1 MSTGKNILGVV
12 NYNENKVKLGMAEC
26 IGENMYGRP
35 VGRLSIHE
43 KLRGLNSFIE
53 RNRRATTKAVHIS
66 LNFHPSERLTK
77 DRLMEIA
84 SEYMERIG
92 FGEQPYL
99 VYQHFDAAH
108 PHLHIATTNIRSDGD
123 RILLFNIGR
132 NQSESARKEIER
144 KFQLVKAGGR
154 RLDAE
159 DAPRIERLK
168 YGQVEVKRH
177 ISNVVRMVT
186 KSYKFTSLPELNA
199 ALRQFNIIAD
209 RGGESSQMFLKKG
222 LLFHATDDTGRKQG
236 VPIKA
241 SSIYGKPT
249 LPTLEKQ
256 FKLNELL
263 RRTHKQRLVQCIDK
277 VLGQTPSKA
286 AFMRDL
292 AKEQVFVVMRVNEG
306 GLIYGITFV
315 DNKSKCVFNGS
326 DLGKEYSARS
336 VTGRLSSLSGPD
348 VYFPAQSKVREP
360 EDATTTFGEGAGKVL
375 EELTTARQHDFS
387 SPDAPFKRRRKKRRK
402 GRSL

>member
-1 MSTGKNILGVV
+1 MSTGKNIQGVV

-66 LNFHPSERLTK
+66 LNFHPSEQLGK

-84 SEYMERIG
+84 NEYMERIG

-108 PHLHIATTNIRSDGD
+108 PHLHIATTNIRSKGD
-123 RILLFNIGR
+123 RIQLFNIGR

-154 RLDAE
+154 RLDTE
-159 DAPRIERLK
+159 EGPRLERLR
-168 YGQVEVKRH
+168 YGQVEIKRH
-177 ISNVVRMVT
+177 ISNVVHAVT
-186 KSYKFTSLPELNA
+186 KSYKYTSLPELNA
-199 ALRQFNIIAD
+199 VLRQFNIIAD
-209 RGGESSQMFLKKG
+209 RGGETSQMFLKKG
-222 LLFHATDDTGRKQG
+222 LLFHMTDDNGRKLG

-249 LPTLEKQ
+249 LPNLEKQ

-263 RRTHKQRLVQCIDK
+263 RRAHRQRLAHCIDN
-277 VLGQTPSKA
+277 VLDQTPSKT
-286 AFMRDL
+286 AFLRGL
-292 AKEQVFVVMRVNEG
+292 AKEQIFVVLRATEG

-326 DLGKEYSARS
+326 DLGKAFSAKS
-336 VTGRLSSLSGPD
+336 ITSRLSSLSGPD
-348 VYFPAQSKVREP
+348 VYFPVLSRTQET
-360 EDATTTFGEGAGKVL
+360 DYATTLPEHGIGKVMK
-375 EELTTARQHDFS
+375 ELVTARQVDFS
-387 SPDAPFKRRRKKRRK
+387 SPNTPFKRKRRRKRK